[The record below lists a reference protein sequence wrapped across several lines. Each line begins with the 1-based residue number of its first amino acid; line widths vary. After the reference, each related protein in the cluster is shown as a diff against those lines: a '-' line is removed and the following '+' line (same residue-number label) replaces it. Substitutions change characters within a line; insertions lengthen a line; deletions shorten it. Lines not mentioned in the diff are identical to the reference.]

1 MAKPNPLYGTGIF
14 RRRIHLRAD
23 NNAVAV
29 ELEDGNH
36 GFRIVLRHDGEQV
49 SGIDMDALRHP
60 FNTCPEALGPL
71 QRIVGHRLDSAAQT
85 LRDRLVPGDNCTHLF
100 DMAALA
106 VSHAGCSGTELDYDM
121 AVEDEVTG
129 DETARAARVEISCN
143 GRSVH
148 AWQVRAHH
156 IVAPPALAGLPMM
169 RGFHAWASRHF
180 NASELEAAIALQ
192 RAYFVAQSRRHSFDP
207 PAANPAIGDGMPQGS
222 CYSYNHGAVERAVRS
237 TNTVRDFT
245 NTPEKLLRFEPSILN
260 PERGS
265 PT

>member
-23 NNAVAV
+23 GNTVAV

-49 SGIDMDALRHP
+49 SGIDVDAVRHP
-60 FNTCPEALGPL
+60 FNTCPEAVGPL
-71 QRIVGHRLDSAAQT
+71 QRIVGQRLDISAQA
-85 LRDRLVPGDNCTHLF
+85 LRDRLVPGDNCTHMF

-106 VSHAGCSGTELDYDM
+106 IAHAGCSGTELEYDM
-121 AVEDEVTG
+121 AVEDEVSTDEAAG
-129 DETARAARVEISCN
+129 DERERASSVSIACN

-156 IVAPPALAGLPMM
+156 IVAPSTLAGMPMM
-169 RGFHAWASRHF
+169 RGFHAWASRQF
-180 NASELEAAIALQ
+180 AGAELEAATALQ
-192 RAYFVAQSRRHSFDP
+192 RAYFVAQSRRFNFDP
-207 PAANPAIGDGMPQGS
+207 PAANPGIGDGMPQGS

-245 NTPEKLLRFEPSILN
+245 KAPEKLLRFEP
-260 PERGS
+260 
-265 PT
+265 